1 MAKINL
7 NSILSDDKNA
17 VERITE
23 TVEVAQQPLPNFDAI
38 LMEWAWRCE
47 KGYPDFNN
55 KKDIAALKEV
65 LKEMNLS
72 EIDIQSTGLTQLDEA
87 LSKEHKAAIKASE
100 SLFTAESIAILG
112 YSRYSNKIINVFKNA
127 APKSSIEVLNY
138 FIKDKPAIAT
148 FADLKTIVS
157 AHDNDPLIK
166 GLYNVAAVDSQ
177 EGQRESGRGAMGRG
191 EVLIGFLSQKES
203 GGTGGADNAIGGVQ
217 FEVKASD
224 AKTIKVPLAAKRID
238 RLESL
243 KKLDDVYFVCKPV
256 IELTDGE
263 DSPWNKFIKE
273 IFADPKINKQASKLK
288 EGDKIGGQYLFDAGI
303 APSGGNINK
312 QELKNFKF
320 FFEVLHSKYS
330 EPSKSADNEYYIN
343 LDSITG
349 TDKFLKGVLKN
360 PNDINNIEVG
370 KELVITVVSDKNE
383 DTDDLRRMEA
393 QLRQLPYIKNPSR
406 FDEDLT
412 SDVSKLL
419 ANRYIVFHETKGGG
433 ADAKVPVP
441 VLLDPTDK
449 RVVFG
454 GFSLNAA
461 IVDFSGIL

>member
-1 MAKINL
+1 M
-7 NSILSDDKNA
+7 
-17 VERITE
+17 
-23 TVEVAQQPLPNFDAI
+23 
-38 LMEWAWRCE
+38 
-47 KGYPDFNN
+47 
-55 KKDIAALKEV
+55 
-65 LKEMNLS
+65 
-72 EIDIQSTGLTQLDEA
+72 
-87 LSKEHKAAIKASE
+87 
-100 SLFTAESIAILG
+100 
-112 YSRYSNKIINVFKNA
+112 
-127 APKSSIEVLNY
+127 
-138 FIKDKPAIAT
+138 
-148 FADLKTIVS
+148 
-157 AHDNDPLIK
+157 
-166 GLYNVAAVDSQ
+166 YNVAAVDSQ

-320 FFEVLHSKYS
+320 FFEVLHNKYS